1 MEKWFCWALTQ
12 RETLSSPCGE
22 WAVCECSQLCVC
34 RSPLGRSC
42 SCQVSGLE
50 PGESLQ
56 PLPAAAPACAAITA
70 GCVRIPAASWVLIPS
85 TSLFVQK
92 GGILEKSW
100 EQEQRFPMT
109 EPCEWT
115 TFCCLLRQP
124 DIKMPFFLSSLC
136 CAGALITLLFF
147 PERVAKLHAK
157 HACKSCYAQQI
168 TQQCKVWPF

>member
-1 MEKWFCWALTQ
+1 MVL
-12 RETLSSPCGE
+12 LSTHTEGNPQLPVWRVSRVWVLP
-22 WAVCECSQLCVC
+22 AVCVQIPSGKELQL
-34 RSPLGRSC
+34 
-42 SCQVSGLE
+42 
-50 PGESLQ
+50 PGVRAGAWGV
-56 PLPAAAPACAAITA
+56 PAAAPCSSPCLCSHNCRVCENSCCFLSAH
-70 GCVRIPAASWVLIPS
+70 SKHF
-85 TSLFVQK
+85 SLCKERK

-100 EQEQRFPMT
+100 EQEQRFPMM

-115 TFCCLLRQP
+115 AFCCLLRQP

-136 CAGALITLLFF
+136 CAGALTTLLFF